1 MTKSVIVAR
10 DVKKELANMN
20 LTEKFLFDAVME
32 HTEAYEAA
40 VSILL
45 EREIHLLSPAQSEK
59 EFRVSPQLRSA
70 RLDIISTDV
79 ERQIYFTEMQAKNTH
94 NLEKRSRFYQ
104 AQVDVSLLVPG
115 EADFNK
121 LPDACFIL
129 IAPFDIFGKGLY
141 RYTFIGTCQECPEL
155 KLNDGAMRIFIN
167 TRGKNGE
174 GFSWE
179 FLELMRYVEE
189 TTDEV
194 AACSESMR
202 IKTIHEVVKKVRVSE
217 KMGVKLMQRWEEEV
231 MIREESFREG
241 HDLGVCE
248 GQSQGLSQGLSQ
260 GRREGKTETLIE
272 LVLDGTLSVE
282 EAAKRLEMRV
292 EDFEKELLFEIK
304 E

>member
-1 MTKSVIVAR
+1 MTKSVTVAR

-174 GFSWE
+174 GFSRE

-194 AACSESMR
+194 AECSESMR

-231 MIREESFREG
+231 MIRDRAHKEG
-241 HDLGVCE
+241 LRNRGLEDIRKLMKNLNLTAERAMEIMEIPKNEQTEYLDL
-248 GQSQGLSQGLSQ
+248 L
-260 GRREGKTETLIE
+260 
-272 LVLDGTLSVE
+272 
-282 EAAKRLEMRV
+282 
-292 EDFEKELLFEIK
+292 
-304 E
+304 

>member
-1 MTKSVIVAR
+1 MTKSVTVTR
-10 DVKKELANMN
+10 DPKKELANMN

-79 ERQIYFTEMQAKNTH
+79 ERQIYFTEMQAQNTY

-104 AQVDVSLLVPG
+104 AQVDVSLLVSG
-115 EADFNK
+115 EANFNK

-155 KLNDGAMRIFIN
+155 KLNDGAVRIFIN
-167 TRGKNGE
+167 TRGAKQE
-174 GFSWE
+174 GFSRE
-179 FLELMRYVEE
+179 FLEFMEYIEE

-194 AACSESMR
+194 AARSESEK
-202 IKTIHEVVKKVRVSE
+202 IKLIHEVVKKVRVSE
-217 KMGVKLMQRWEEEV
+217 KLGVKLMQKWEEEA
-231 MIREESFREG
+231 MIRARAHEEGLSE
-241 HDLGVCE
+241 
-248 GQSQGLSQGLSQ
+248 GLSQGLSQ
-260 GRREGKTETLIE
+260 GRREVLIE
-272 LVLDGTLSVE
+272 MVRDGELTMDA
-282 EAAKRLEMRV
+282 AAKRAGMSAE
-292 EDFEKELLFEIK
+292 EFEKEML
-304 E
+304 